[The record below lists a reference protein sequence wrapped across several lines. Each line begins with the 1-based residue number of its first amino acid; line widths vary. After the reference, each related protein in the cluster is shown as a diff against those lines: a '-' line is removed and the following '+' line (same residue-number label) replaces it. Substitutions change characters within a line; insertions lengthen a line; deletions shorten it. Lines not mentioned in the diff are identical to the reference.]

1 MPKTKDVIVETSYKT
16 TGVYSRTIT
25 DAFTSMELL
34 SSHDSNTFIFS
45 DDRINSTVTT
55 EAEQSN
61 VHERLRSYDSDD
73 ATNPESENFSS
84 PNNSFCRGRD
94 SNGTENMVEA
104 RLYHNVRRTFC
115 IIPAIEDASKLLNSV
130 SENLTEK
137 DTSGTRPTKGLG
149 ILMRNGSANSDILI
163 IDKDRKR
170 GSTHEKLVGGK
181 SPTKDRKG
189 VGIST
194 NGGMHKEQNNHV
206 RCGGGDSDTKIVEKI
221 IGHSWEANGQL
232 KYLIILENVRE
243 PLWKNEYHLINADE
257 LIQNYWIRVGKFQLE
272 SINHPLL
279 QILNFP
285 DDTQTGLLL
294 SNAHA
299 RTPEILSNGNE
310 NNAESRS
317 GEVLHETNINLDTNG
332 KVWKTFGEKNTSI
345 GQDSSDHEVEMSL
358 DIKGNGDVLS
368 TDVSLTKF
376 VQENSAIDRDSQED
390 VNHGEAIIEDSCQ
403 NDNKMKDMVEVI
415 QNFEKVVK
423 SGEIFASQMDSHHIN
438 SHMDKTREEYLDNFN
453 ISQHE
458 DSQMHIDQDVNVD
471 HQETNEPKTSRKTV
485 GSHQHEMDVEMEIYS
500 PEYEENESTLVG
512 FCQNGHSQI
521 TNQKVSKFVSVQ
533 SAIVES
539 HCCNLSREIISRKE
553 NHRNT
558 EDHMVLNTDKSG
570 SFNVTSPVSQ
580 KNESPTADR
589 LNKESEEKMIG
600 TDDTNERN
608 DINKIGREQIEF
620 DFRMFELKPL
630 LFRVDDCKDAD
641 MFVDKVEVDTN
652 WDPHVEYIETIQ
664 RDPKTEKL
672 YIVIRWKSGLKTIH
686 WADDANTRCPQK
698 ILNFYESKTKIVI
711 RRHAL

>member
-1 MPKTKDVIVETSYKT
+1 MSKTKDVIIETSYKT

-45 DDRINSTVTT
+45 DDRINSTK
-55 EAEQSN
+55 AEQSN
-61 VHERLRSYDSDD
+61 VHERLWSYDSDD

-84 PNNSFCRGRD
+84 PENSFCRGRD
-94 SNGTENMVEA
+94 SSGTENMVEV
-104 RLYHNVRRTFC
+104 RHYYNVRRTFC

-137 DTSGTRPTKGLG
+137 DTSGTRPTNGLG

-170 GSTHEKLVGGK
+170 GSTHEELVGGK
-181 SPTKDRKG
+181 SPTKDRK
-189 VGIST
+189 VVDIST
-194 NGGMHKEQNNHV
+194 NGEMHKGQNNLI
-206 RCGGGDSDTKIVEKI
+206 RSDGGDSDAKIVEKI
-221 IGHSWEANGQL
+221 IGHSWKANGQL
-232 KYLIILENVRE
+232 KYLLISENVRE
-243 PLWKNEYHLINADE
+243 PLWKNEYHLINSDE
-257 LIQNYWIRVGKFQLE
+257 LIQNYWIRVGRFQLE

-285 DDTQTGLLL
+285 DYTQTGSLL
-294 SNAHA
+294 SNAHV
-299 RTPEILSNGNE
+299 RTSEILSNGNE

-317 GEVLHETNINLDTNG
+317 GEVLYEKNINLNTNG
-332 KVWKTFGEKNTSI
+332 KGWKTFGEKNTSI
-345 GQDSSDHEVEMSL
+345 GQDSSDHEVEISL
-358 DIKGNGDVLS
+358 DIKGNGNALS
-368 TDVSLTKF
+368 TDVSLNKF
-376 VQENSAIDRDSQED
+376 DQENSAIDRDSQEY
-390 VNHGEAIIEDSCQ
+390 VNHGEATIEDSCQ

-415 QNFEKVVK
+415 PNFEKVVK
-423 SGEIFASQMDSHHIN
+423 SGEIFASQMDSLHIN

-458 DSQMHIDQDVNVD
+458 DSQMHIDQYVNAD
-471 HQETNEPKTSRKTV
+471 HQETNEPKTSRKTVSSCV

-539 HCCNLSREIISRKE
+539 HCCNLSCEIISRKE
-553 NHRNT
+553 NHTNT

-580 KNESPTADR
+580 KSCDKFINESLTAGR

-608 DINKIGREQIEF
+608 DAIGDSINKIGREQIEF

-630 LFRVDDCKDAD
+630 SFRVDDCKDVD
-641 MFVDKVEVDTN
+641 MFVDEVEVDTN
-652 WDPHVEYIETIQ
+652 WDPYVEYIETIQ
-664 RDPKTEKL
+664 RDPTTEKL

-698 ILNFYESKTKIVI
+698 
-711 RRHAL
+711 